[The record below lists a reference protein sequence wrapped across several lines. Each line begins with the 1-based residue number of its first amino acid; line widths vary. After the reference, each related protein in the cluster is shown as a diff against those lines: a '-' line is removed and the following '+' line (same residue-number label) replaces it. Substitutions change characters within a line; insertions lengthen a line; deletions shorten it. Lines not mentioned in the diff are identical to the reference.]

1 MVMSLRETPCRLTV
15 KMNNYKIGNVY
26 LGATAEIVYL
36 GATAVI
42 FLANL
47 TEPHIEPLLCSFIHC
62 QNSFPVGILHHNQ
75 EIFFVWS
82 NHNLV
87 IPASYSKKCKIVSCV
102 QGPAYR

>member
-47 TEPHIEPLLCSFIHC
+47 TEPHIEPLLCSFIARTHSPLGFC
-62 QNSFPVGILHHNQ
+62 TTTKK
-75 EIFFVWS
+75 
-82 NHNLV
+82 
-87 IPASYSKKCKIVSCV
+87 YSLSGATIIS
-102 QGPAYR
+102 